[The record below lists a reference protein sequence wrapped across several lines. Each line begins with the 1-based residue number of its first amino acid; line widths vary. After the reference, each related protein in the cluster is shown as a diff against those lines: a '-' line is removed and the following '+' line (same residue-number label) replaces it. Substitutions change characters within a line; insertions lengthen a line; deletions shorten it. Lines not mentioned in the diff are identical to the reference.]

1 MHLDTF
7 GYSLAVEYIFLAL
20 GPIKQ
25 LLLASKSVPYYTKLS
40 LSTPLYGIDQL
51 GDPQYSPQSLSS
63 VSSLEQEHLLLYM
76 KFI

>member
-25 LLLASKSVPYYTKLS
+25 LLLASKSVPYCPKLS
-40 LSTPLYGIDQL
+40 LSTQFYGNR
-51 GDPQYSPQSLSS
+51 S
-63 VSSLEQEHLLLYM
+63 VTNQDIELI
-76 KFI
+76 F

>member
-25 LLLASKSVPYYTKLS
+25 LLASKSVPYYPKLP
-40 LSTPLYGIDQL
+40 LSTPFYGIDHINAGIFINVL
-51 GDPQYSPQSLSS
+51 LCYVILSG
-63 VSSLEQEHLLLYM
+63 
-76 KFI
+76 

>member
-25 LLLASKSVPYYTKLS
+25 LLLASKSVPYYPKLS
-40 LSTPLYGIDQL
+40 LSTPFYGMFSQVGGHEFIDQFL
-51 GDPQYSPQSLSS
+51 PVL
-63 VSSLEQEHLLLYM
+63 
-76 KFI
+76 